1 MDELDSLVREIEAGE
16 ATLPA
21 RRLLAIALAR
31 KGDMSG
37 AETQARAV
45 LASEAADPSMLF
57 LQGLA
62 HEKRDEL
69 VEAVDCY
76 AQVLEEEPD
85 AWRAHFHLAKL
96 HLNVGLVAAAAGH
109 LRSTLEV
116 NPDFAPAQ
124 EAMDKLSGID
134 VEALQARSHRGRIS
148 PISRLYTSPISPPHL
163 SCRRASTKASIT
175 RSIPRLT
182 RGATATGQL
191 RRRLRPRPS
200 PLTSPRWATSLQTR
214 RGSGG
219 RDIRASRRPFAEHTV
234 G

>member
-1 MDELDSLVREIEAGE
+1 MPHPRSVHDILTSAETAMCVPCVWQWDVDELDSLVKEIEAGE

-31 KGDMSG
+31 KGDMPG

-134 VEALQARSHRGRIS
+134 VEALQASPYIS
-148 PISRLYTSPISPPHL
+148 PYISPVSPLYLPHI
-163 SCRRASTKASIT
+163 SPA
-175 RSIPRLT
+175 
-182 RGATATGQL
+182 GE
-191 RRRLRPRPS
+191 LRPRPR
-200 PLTSPRWATSLQTR
+200 PLARLLA
-214 RGSGG
+214 
-219 RDIRASRRPFAEHTV
+219 
-234 G
+234 

>member
-148 PISRLYTSPISPPHL
+148 PTSRLYLPYISP
-163 SCRRASTKASIT
+163 
-175 RSIPRLT
+175 
-182 RGATATGQL
+182 
-191 RRRLRPRPS
+191 
-200 PLTSPRWATSLQTR
+200 TSLLQASFDQGLDHSLDPSLDE
-214 RGSGG
+214 RGDGDGPAAAAPPSAPEPF
-219 RDIRASRRPFAEHTV
+219 DVASLGDFFADPE

>member
-1 MDELDSLVREIEAGE
+1 MCVPCVWQWDVDELDSLVREIEAGE

-31 KGDMSG
+31 KGDMPG

-134 VEALQARSHRGRIS
+134 VEALQARFDRGRIS
-148 PISRLYTSPISPPHL
+148 PIPPLYLPYISPTSPLQASFDQGLDHSLDPSLDERGDGDGPAAAAPP
-163 SCRRASTKASIT
+163 SAPEPFDVAS
-175 RSIPRLT
+175 L
-182 RGATATGQL
+182 G
-191 RRRLRPRPS
+191 
-200 PLTSPRWATSLQTR
+200 
-214 RGSGG
+214 
-219 RDIRASRRPFAEHTV
+219 DFFADPE

>member
-1 MDELDSLVREIEAGE
+1 ML
-16 ATLPA
+16 
-21 RRLLAIALAR
+21 
-31 KGDMSG
+31 
-37 AETQARAV
+37 QARAV
-45 LASEAADPSMLF
+45 LASEATDASMLF

-76 AQVLEEEPD
+76 AQVLEYEPD

-148 PISRLYTSPISPPHL
+148 PNLHYISPISPPHL
-163 SCRRASTKASIT
+163 PCRRASTKASTT
-175 RSIPRLT
+175 RSTPRLT

-200 PLTSPRWATSLQTR
+200 PLTSPRWATSSQTR

-219 RDIRASRRPFAEHTV
+219 RDIRASRRPFAEHAV

>member
-1 MDELDSLVREIEAGE
+1 MCVPCAWQWDVDELDSLVREIEAGE

-31 KGDMSG
+31 KGDMPG

-134 VEALQARSHRGRIS
+134 VEALQASPYIS
-148 PISRLYTSPISPPHL
+148 PYISPVSPLYLPHI
-163 SCRRASTKASIT
+163 SPA
-175 RSIPRLT
+175 
-182 RGATATGQL
+182 GE
-191 RRRLRPRPS
+191 LRPRPR
-200 PLTSPRWATSLQTR
+200 PLARPLAR
-214 RGSGG
+214 REG
-219 RDIRASRRPFAEHTV
+219 RRRRASCGGASVRARAL
-234 G
+234 

>member
-1 MDELDSLVREIEAGE
+1 M
-16 ATLPA
+16 
-21 RRLLAIALAR
+21 
-31 KGDMSG
+31 
-37 AETQARAV
+37 

-148 PISRLYTSPISPPHL
+148 LYLAYISPTSPPHL
-163 SCRRASTKASIT
+163 PCRRASTKAST
-175 RSIPRLT
+175 THLIPRLT
-182 RGATATGQL
+182 RGAAVTGQL
-191 RRRLRPRPS
+191 RRCLRPSPS

-219 RDIRASRRPFAEHTV
+219 RDTRASRRPLAEHAV

>member
-1 MDELDSLVREIEAGE
+1 VRAGLDEAAVWQWDVDELDGLVREIEAGE

-31 KGDMSG
+31 KGDMPG

-134 VEALQARSHRGRIS
+134 VEALQARLHRGR
-148 PISRLYTSPISPPHL
+148 
-163 SCRRASTKASIT
+163 
-175 RSIPRLT
+175 
-182 RGATATGQL
+182 
-191 RRRLRPRPS
+191 S
-200 PLTSPRWATSLQTR
+200 PLDLP
-214 RGSGG
+214 
-219 RDIRASRRPFAEHTV
+219 
-234 G
+234 

>member
-1 MDELDSLVREIEAGE
+1 VDELDSLVKEIEAGE

-134 VEALQARSHRGRIS
+134 VEALQASPLYLPYIS
-148 PISRLYTSPISPPHL
+148 PISDISPISPPYL
-163 SCRRASTKASIT
+163 PCRRALTKASTT
-175 RSIPRLT
+175 RSTPRLT
-182 RGATATGQL
+182 RGATATAQL

-200 PLTSPRWATSLQTR
+200 PLTSPRWATSSQTR
-214 RGSGG
+214 RGST
-219 RDIRASRRPFAEHTV
+219 AVV
-234 G
+234 GTADTRLTSAAC